1 MGLAVVCALVL
12 AGTAVA
18 DSVTLTGAGPANQG
32 GVYVYPYTLNID
44 GTTFAAICDDYSHE
58 VYVGESWTANIYSFS
73 QYQSG
78 RFGSEG
84 LQNYEEAAWLLSQI
98 PSAGASEVGD
108 INFAVWSIFTSG
120 VPVQPKTGTLDG
132 SAYWLTQAMTAANN
146 NFYGMNFSNYRDR
159 HSDGQRNRF
168 SPGIPDRHS
177 TRALELADAGNWTDR
192 DCWSGEKE
200 TGSLVPS
207 FLWPKAASTK
217 RRLFFCYQM
226 PLSLP
231 VTRYAIAAAD
241 ASGGK
246 SESRN
251 VAATSPRSAAVVT

>member
-1 MGLAVVCALVL
+1 MKLRLIGLAVVCALLLV
-12 AGTAVA
+12 GTALA

-78 RFGSEG
+78 RFGNEG

-98 PSAGASEVGD
+98 PTAGASEVGD

-146 NFYGMNFSNYRDR
+146 NFYGMNFSNYEIVTPTD
-159 HSDGQRNRF
+159 S
-168 SPGIPDRHS
+168 GIGSAQEYLIRVPEPS
-177 TRALELADAGNWTDR
+177 SMLMLGSGLIGFAG
-192 DCWSGEKE
+192 
-200 TGSLVPS
+200 LVRKK
-207 FLWPKAASTK
+207 LV
-217 RRLFFCYQM
+217 R
-226 PLSLP
+226 
-231 VTRYAIAAAD
+231 
-241 ASGGK
+241 
-246 SESRN
+246 
-251 VAATSPRSAAVVT
+251 